1 MADGALCVAGSTKKC
16 LGISDGFGFSLLKR
30 HSKCG
35 KYFSRLSDEFR
46 EIMGPSK
53 DMWCFILYEWK
64 WLGNTPEGHA

>member
-1 MADGALCVAGSTKKC
+1 MTHSMACSTTRDMADGALCVAGSTKKC

-53 DMWCFILYEWK
+53 DM
-64 WLGNTPEGHA
+64 